1 MKITVQIQIDK
12 SKEAVW
18 SAISDIENSAQ
29 MISGII
35 KLTVLEKPMEGL
47 VGLKWEET
55 RKMFGKESSET
66 MWITETVE
74 GEYYCTRAVN
84 QGAIYLTKM
93 SVAETGTNMLLST
106 TFAGSS
112 NSLFIK
118 LLSSIM
124 GLFVKKSM
132 EKMLQADLIDI
143 KRFIEQPKLQQTTA
157 FKL

>member
-1 MKITVQIQIDK
+1 
-12 SKEAVW
+12 
-18 SAISDIENSAQ
+18 
-29 MISGII
+29 
-35 KLTVLEKPMEGL
+35 
-47 VGLKWEET
+47 
-55 RKMFGKESSET
+55 MFGKESSET
-66 MWITETVE
+66 MWITEAVE